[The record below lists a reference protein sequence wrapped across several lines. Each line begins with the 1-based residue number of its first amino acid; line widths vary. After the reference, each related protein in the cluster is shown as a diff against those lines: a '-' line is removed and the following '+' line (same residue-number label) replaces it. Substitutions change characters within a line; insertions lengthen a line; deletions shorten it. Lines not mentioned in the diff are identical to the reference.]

1 VSDSR
6 KNITVSVLSRDF
18 SFACEPDEESRVK
31 EAAAYLDSQ
40 MRDIQ
45 QAGKIL
51 GNDRIAI
58 MAAMNICFELFAL
71 RENAESSTTI
81 TNRIKSLSDMI
92 ENALPND

>member
-18 SFACEPDEESRVK
+18 SFACEPDEENRVK
-31 EAAAYLDSQ
+31 EAATYLDSQ

-45 QAGKIL
+45 KAGKIL

-71 RENAESSTTI
+71 RENAESSTTM
-81 TNRIKSLSDMI
+81 TKRIKSLSDMI
-92 ENALPND
+92 ENALPNE

>member
-1 VSDSR
+1 MSDSR

-18 SFACEPDEESRVK
+18 SFACEPDEETRVK

-40 MRDIQ
+40 MREIQ
-45 QAGKIL
+45 KTGKIL

-71 RENAESSTTI
+71 RENAESSSTI
-81 TNRIKSLSDMI
+81 TSRIKSLSDMI
-92 ENALPND
+92 ENALPNE

>member
-1 VSDSR
+1 VSDNR
-6 KNITVSVLSRDF
+6 KNITVSVLSRGF

>member
-1 VSDSR
+1 MNDNR

-18 SFACEPDEESRVK
+18 SFACEPDEENRVK

-45 QAGKIL
+45 KTGKIL

-71 RENAESSTTI
+71 RENAESSTTM
-81 TNRIKSLSDMI
+81 TSRIKSLSDMI
-92 ENALPND
+92 ENALPNE

>member
-1 VSDSR
+1 VNDSR
-6 KNITVSVLSRDF
+6 KNITVSVLSRAF
-18 SFACEPDEESRVK
+18 SFACEPDEENRVK
-31 EAAAYLDSQ
+31 EAAAYLDTQ

-45 QAGKIL
+45 KAGKIL

-71 RENAESSTTI
+71 RENAESSTTM

-92 ENALPND
+92 ENALPNE

>member
-1 VSDSR
+1 MNDSR

-18 SFACEPDEESRVK
+18 SFACEPDEENRVK
-31 EAAAYLDSQ
+31 EAAAYLDTQ
-40 MRDIQ
+40 MRDIHK
-45 QAGKIL
+45 AGKIL

-71 RENAESSTTI
+71 RENAESSTTM

-92 ENALPND
+92 ENALPNE